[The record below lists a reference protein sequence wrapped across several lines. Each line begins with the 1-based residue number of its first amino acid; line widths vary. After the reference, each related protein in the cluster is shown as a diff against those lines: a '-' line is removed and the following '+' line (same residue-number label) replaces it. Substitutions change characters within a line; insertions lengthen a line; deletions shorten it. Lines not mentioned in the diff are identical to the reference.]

1 MCYWSFIALG
11 IPNSA
16 LQGSG
21 DRVGIVLLLGFQE
34 VFCIAVLVDVLGP
47 GGPTLL
53 VTSGT
58 REESEVI

>member
-1 MCYWSFIALG
+1 MG

-21 DRVGIVLLLGFQE
+21 DRAGIVLLLGFQE

-47 GGPTLL
+47 AGPTLL

-58 REESEVI
+58 REESESI

>member
-1 MCYWSFIALG
+1 MG